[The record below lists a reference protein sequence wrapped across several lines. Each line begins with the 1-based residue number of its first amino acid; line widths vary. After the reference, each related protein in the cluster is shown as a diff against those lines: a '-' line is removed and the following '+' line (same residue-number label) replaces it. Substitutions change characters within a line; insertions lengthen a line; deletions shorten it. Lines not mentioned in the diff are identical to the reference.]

1 MELLAPAGNVDN
13 FYAAVRAGADAVYV
27 GAPAIN
33 ARNLG
38 RDLTYEDITVLIDYA
53 HARGKKLYIAANSLL
68 LERDLPLVFE
78 SLAIF
83 SELQPDALIVQ
94 DPSLISL
101 TRKYFPH
108 LRLHAS
114 TLAGCSNSESAAFF
128 KHLGCDRVVLARE
141 LTLGE
146 IGQLAESSDIELE
159 VFVHGAMCYS
169 FSGLCL
175 FSSYLGGKSGLRGR
189 CVQPC
194 RRDYR
199 WEEKISQKKPVYKAG
214 RKHGKYLF
222 SMNDL
227 NGLSAIRVLKKY
239 NIASI
244 KLEGRMRSM
253 NYVKNIVSAYRLAI
267 DNDSEQALK
276 EAEELVHAAMGRNT
290 SSGYYYS
297 NNPQDAIIPH
307 HSGNMGTHLGTF
319 RSIVEKS
326 GKTIG
331 KILLKCPVATG
342 DRLRLHLYA
351 TGERKAFTLRS
362 IYIAGRPEKHAETDK
377 IIQIEIPFPMNEKFS
392 QKVDLYKVDGAE
404 EKNVHQHAAEVKKQ
418 RARFV
423 YIFKSAKETAKNL
436 YEKTYQDIR
445 SQRKGFPP
453 IHQQKRKGRGA
464 QQQLDIWLKTD
475 YVPLIIGEL
484 PFFVSKYIIP
494 LDKKT
499 INQSVK
505 IKQYLGKGVKNIIWA
520 LPPVQFE
527 RDIRVLIKNINR
539 LERQG
544 FRNFQISHI
553 SQYQFFWKRKVF
565 LYGDYTLNIANS
577 YALYTASTKCELSA
591 VQASIELDRDG
602 FSDLAAGCSRLL
614 EPRKQF
620 PLLGVTIY
628 GAPPLFTSRL
638 NPSFF
643 DYKKSFRSPKDES
656 FFLVRQGSMVL
667 TIPKRPF
674 SLLSFTS
681 DFRDMGYDY
690 GVIDVCNTG
699 IGVKEMQWIANQ
711 LSGKS
716 KKSVLPSFNYTGRLE

>member
-1 MELLAPAGNVDN
+1 MELLAPAGNIDN
-13 FYAAVRAGADAVYV
+13 FYAAVEAGADAVYV

-38 RDLTYEDITVLIDYA
+38 RDLSYQDIAILIDYA
-53 HARGKKLYIAANSLL
+53 HLHGKKLYIAANSLL

-101 TRKYFPH
+101 TRKYFPNLQVH
-108 LRLHAS
+108 VS
-114 TLAGCSNSESAAFF
+114 TLAGCSNSESVAFF
-128 KHLGCDRVVLARE
+128 KNLGCRRVVLARE

-146 IGQLAESSDIELE
+146 IEQLAETSDIELE

-199 WEEKISQKKPVYKAG
+199 WEEKVSQKKTVEKSG
-214 RKHGKYLF
+214 RRHGKYLF

-227 NGLSAIRVLKKY
+227 NGISVVSALKDSR
-239 NIASI
+239 ISSL

-253 NYVKNIVSAYRLAI
+253 NYVKNIVSAYRLVI
-267 DNDSEQALK
+267 DDDCKQARK
-276 EAEELVHAAMGRNT
+276 EAEKLIHAAMGRKT
-290 SSGYYYS
+290 SSGYFFS
-297 NNPQDAIIPH
+297 NNPQNAIIPF
-307 HSGNMGTHLGTF
+307 HSGNMGIYVGTF
-319 RSIVEKS
+319 RSIGEKS

-331 KILLKCPVATG
+331 KILLKCPVAAG

-351 TGERKAFTLRS
+351 TGERKTFTLRTVR
-362 IYIAGRPEKHAETDK
+362 IAGRPEEQAETDQV
-377 IIQIEIPFPMNEKFS
+377 IQVEIPFPFDGKFS
-392 QKVDLYKVDGAE
+392 QKVDLYKVDGVE
-404 EKNVHQHAAEVKKQ
+404 EKVLHHHAAEVKKQ
-418 RARFV
+418 RATHSNVFN
-423 YIFKSAKETAKNL
+423 SAKKTAENL
-436 YEKTYQDIR
+436 YQKVYQEAGTGGKKAHNI
-445 SQRKGFPP
+445 QRK
-453 IHQQKRKGRGA
+453 KSGRGA
-464 QQQLDIWLKTD
+464 RQQLEIWLKTD
-475 YVPLIIGEL
+475 CVSFVTGEL

-494 LDKKT
+494 LNKKT

-505 IKQYLGKGVKNIIWA
+505 IKQHFGKGIRNIIWA

-527 RDIRVLIKNINR
+527 KDISMLMKSIVR

-553 SQYQFFWKRKVF
+553 AQHQFFGKRKVF

-577 YALYTASTKCELSA
+577 YALYAVSAECQLSA
-591 VQASIELDRDG
+591 IQVSIELDRDG
-602 FSDLAAGCSRLL
+602 FSDLAARCKRLSDQRL
-614 EPRKQF
+614 
-620 PLLGVTIY
+620 PLPQLGVTIF

-643 DYKKSFRSPKDES
+643 DYKKSLRSPKNEM
-656 FFLVRQGSMVL
+656 FFLARQGSMVL
-667 TIPKRPF
+667 TLPKRPF

-681 DFRDMGYDY
+681 EFRDMGYTY

-699 IGVKEMQWIANQ
+699 AGVKDMQRIADQ
-711 LSGKS
+711 LNGKI
-716 KKSVLPSFNYTGRLE
+716 KKSALPTFNYTGRLE